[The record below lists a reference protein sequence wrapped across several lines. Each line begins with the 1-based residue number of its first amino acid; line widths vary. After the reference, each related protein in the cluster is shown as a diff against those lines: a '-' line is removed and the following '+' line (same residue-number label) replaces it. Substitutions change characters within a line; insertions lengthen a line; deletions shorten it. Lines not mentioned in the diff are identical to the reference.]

1 MVQSHEHSSGLLK
14 RGKRLLM
21 VLGAAAVF
29 IGAASVI
36 KPDPQGARA
45 GTGNHDEMP
54 GLGSKARVDLNPT
67 NPKEAELVQRL
78 KERAAQSVHPKGW
91 KLIGMLEG
99 REHIL
104 KCWGTNDGPRYSVHA
119 LDGRLI
125 QDDLPA
131 DEVYRGFPDI
141 ELPNLRVDPPT
152 GGGTLVDFVDV
163 WRE

>member
-1 MVQSHEHSSGLLK
+1 MDQTHDQSCGLLR
-14 RGKRLLM
+14 RGKRVLL
-21 VLGAAAVF
+21 VLGAAALF

-36 KPDPQGARA
+36 KPEPQGARA
-45 GTGNHDEMP
+45 N
-54 GLGSKARVDLNPT
+54 T
-67 NPKEAELVQRL
+67 NPHTQTLT
-78 KERAAQSVHPKGW
+78 RAAVPALQSHPKGW
-91 KLIGMLEG
+91 KLLGTLEG

-152 GGGTLVDFVDV
+152 DGAGSSGVLVDFVDV

>member
-1 MVQSHEHSSGLLK
+1 MDQAHDQTRGLLR
-14 RGKRLLM
+14 RGKRALL
-21 VLGAAAVF
+21 VLGAAALF
-29 IGAASVI
+29 IGAASVF
-36 KPDPQGARA
+36 KPEPQGARA
-45 GTGNHDEMP
+45 GQ
-54 GLGSKARVDLNPT
+54 PT
-67 NPKEAELVQRL
+67 PTSNAANAESDALVARL
-78 KERAAQSVHPKGW
+78 KERKDANPHPKGW
-91 KLIGMLEG
+91 KLLGTLEG

-152 GGGTLVDFVDV
+152 NGASAGGVLVNFVDV

>member
-1 MVQSHEHSSGLLK
+1 MDQSHEHSSGLLR
-14 RGKRLLM
+14 RGKRVLV
-21 VLGAAAVF
+21 VLGAAALF
-29 IGAASVI
+29 IGAASII
-36 KPDPQGARA
+36 KPDPQGAHASDGTSDATRDAIKA
-45 GTGNHDEMP
+45 GH
-54 GLGSKARVDLNPT
+54 VDPSL
-67 NPKEAELVQRL
+67 A
-78 KERAAQSVHPKGW
+78 RAAKTRLREPEHPKGW
-91 KLIGMLEG
+91 KLLGILEG

-119 LDGRLI
+119 LDGGLI

-152 GGGTLVDFVDV
+152 DGTDSGGVLVDFVDV

>member
-1 MVQSHEHSSGLLK
+1 MDQTHDQPSGLRR
-14 RGKRLLM
+14 RGKRVLL
-21 VLGAAAVF
+21 VLGAAALF
-29 IGAASVI
+29 IGAASVF
-36 KPDPQGARA
+36 KPEPQGARA
-45 GTGNHDEMP
+45 STN
-54 GLGSKARVDLNPT
+54 T
-67 NPKEAELVQRL
+67 NPHTTALM
-78 KERAAQSVHPKGW
+78 RAALPTLPLHPKGW
-91 KLIGMLEG
+91 KLLGTLEG

-141 ELPNLRVDPPT
+141 ELPNLRVDPAADGAGS
-152 GGGTLVDFVDV
+152 GGVLVDFVDV